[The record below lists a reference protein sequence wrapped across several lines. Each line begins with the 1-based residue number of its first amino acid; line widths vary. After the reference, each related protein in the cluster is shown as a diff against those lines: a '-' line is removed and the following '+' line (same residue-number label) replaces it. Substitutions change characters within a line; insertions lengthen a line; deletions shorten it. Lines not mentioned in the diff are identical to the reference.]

1 MPRPQRPETNP
12 LVINR
17 RPTPDRPTQQ
27 TRPSR
32 SVNAS
37 PDSSRRS
44 RLRLRSCPQS
54 ASNSWCTGKDSN
66 LRTSLGGTDL
76 QSVGFNHSPTCAK
89 TPSLPGPITQV
100 SIAGDS
106 MRSPMLQAGG
116 CPIEKQ
122 SARENPLA
130 RKHHTWKNSLW
141 SAVGKKSVTP
151 PRRAK
156 PYIPEPILR
165 IKPIKCWS
173 WRRDLNPRPSD
184 YKSDALPTELR
195 QQSET
200 TGPRGRIYPSD
211 PFQMSGTIAVH
222 LSYHNSHS
230 RNRRPVQASGVPIRR
245 SGDVAPVLQ
254 ARPVRQSGMGRGAR

>member
-1 MPRPQRPETNP
+1 
-12 LVINR
+12 
-17 RPTPDRPTQQ
+17 
-27 TRPSR
+27 
-32 SVNAS
+32 
-37 PDSSRRS
+37 
-44 RLRLRSCPQS
+44 
-54 ASNSWCTGKDSN
+54 
-66 LRTSLGGTDL
+66 
-76 QSVGFNHSPTCAK
+76 
-89 TPSLPGPITQV
+89 
-100 SIAGDS
+100 
-106 MRSPMLQAGG
+106 MRGPMLQAGG

-156 PYIPEPILR
+156 PYIPEPILP

-211 PFQMSGTIAVH
+211 PFQMSGTILKGTITVICTQPK
-222 LSYHNSHS
+222 LISRSSTPSHNQWSRRFGRCRIGYLLHS
-230 RNRRPVQASGVPIRR
+230 
-245 SGDVAPVLQ
+245 
-254 ARPVRQSGMGRGAR
+254 GRGPSTHIFHPSHRSYAKG

>member
-1 MPRPQRPETNP
+1 MRTSPKLPVSPGESGGHQSSPKPDPPRPTNAAIAMIETLHTVP
-12 LVINR
+12 GAQGRIRTFVPRKEGQIYSLLALTTHPPV
-17 RPTPDRPTQQ
+17 Q
-27 TRPSR
+27 TFGPSR
-32 SVNAS
+32 PLSANLEPA
-37 PDSSRRS
+37 
-44 RLRLRSCPQS
+44 LRMRGERCS
-54 ASNSWCTGKDSN
+54 AG
-66 LRTSLGGTDL
+66 
-76 QSVGFNHSPTCAK
+76 NH
-89 TPSLPGPITQV
+89 
-100 SIAGDS
+100 
-106 MRSPMLQAGG
+106 
-116 CPIEKQ
+116 PIEKQ

-156 PYIPEPILR
+156 PYIPEPILP

-211 PFQMSGTIAVH
+211 PFQMSGTILKGTITVICTQPTAYFTIFH
-222 LSYHNSHS
+222 T
-230 RNRRPVQASGVPIRR
+230 VP
-245 SGDVAPVLQ
+245 
-254 ARPVRQSGMGRGAR
+254 